1 MLLGRSEQGFIYVFE
16 EPVRILAVDDDPI
29 MREMAMAQLSHPGG
43 EIVTAQNGQEAWD
56 ILAADPGF
64 DLVLSDLEMPQMTG
78 FALCAAIREDARFA
92 RLPVV
97 VLTGREDMFAID
109 RAYEVGATSFA
120 TKPVNWRMLGYQLR
134 YVLRNSRDNEEALA
148 AMRRDLRAGG
158 AEGSGGV
165 VQLPAPA
172 TSRADAPAMPDPV
185 ACLRIL
191 LDQPPARIAAIVA
204 QYRDSG
210 EIHGEDYCEDP
221 SKQAFGDAGAI
232 LRHYADLIAAWN
244 GQAGAVP
251 DATEQASPPD
261 PAQEH
266 VPDAAREAMPHAGRP
281 GQDDAAAGAAVTGD
295 PVAAMRAQL
304 RQSGSGRPGHD
315 PAPRNPARPFR
326 FMATGG

>member
-29 MREMAMAQLSHPGG
+29 MREMATAQLSHPGG

-78 FALCAAIREDARFA
+78 FALCTAIREDARLA

-134 YVLRNSRDNEEALA
+134 YVLRNSRDNEAALA
-148 AMRRDLRAGG
+148 AVRQDLRQDLRAGG
-158 AEGSGGV
+158 VEGGAEI
-165 VQLPAPA
+165 VQMPAREA
-172 TSRADAPAMPDPV
+172 ARAEAPVGPDPTT
-185 ACLRIL
+185 CLRIL
-191 LDQPPARIAAIVA
+191 LDQPPEKIAGIVA
-204 QYRDSG
+204 QCALSDDASG
-210 EIHGEDYCEDP
+210 DT
-221 SKQAFGDAGAI
+221 GAI
-232 LRHYADLIAAWN
+232 LRRYADLIAARR
-244 GQAGAVP
+244 AREAAAMRDAVEP
-251 DATEQASPPD
+251 ASPP
-261 PAQEH
+261 
-266 VPDAAREAMPHAGRP
+266 VPREARADDTADDTADEHARTAAP
-281 GQDDAAAGAAVTGD
+281 FVQDEPASGAVAGD

-304 RQSGSGRPGHD
+304 RQSGSGRPDPD

-326 FMATGG
+326 FLASGGRT